1 MSSRTVVLSI
11 YLTNR
16 DPKVYEAPEE
26 FRPERFMENQ
36 PETLQTVA
44 AIRRASERRSRR
56 SRRS

>member
-1 MSSRTVVLSI
+1 MPAGTVAPSI

-26 FRPERFMENQ
+26 FRPERFMDNQ
-36 PETLQTVA
+36 PETLDTVA

-56 SRRS
+56 SR